1 MHIFTGETDMWTLI
15 RSVGKGIYDRSK
27 HDKTVMTNKHY
38 GVIPM
43 RDWIKECMKPTYSTS
58 VPIWEVDYVGWDIFG
73 YANRHSF
80 IDSKSDVFCCCKTL
94 YFDFEPSNYEVSS
107 LTDIQLVDV
116 GLFPDAVREQIKIH
130 TSWFAGENGIPY
142 CVILAE
148 GFRNHGYRLT
158 FLYTIPWS
166 YVLTVF
172 AEDNTDNLG
181 ISIYRP
187 EQMFLSKVSYD
198 RWVDDCVKY
207 QLLHGLSTVEDYNLQ
222 GNYEFLD
229 KPVSVYNLPTV
240 LLQYTTPDLTGLD
253 LANYFAKNNIID
265 ANIEFVSIEGQKK
278 GKITCTIQ
286 MDIKE
291 LMQYC
296 DV

>member
-1 MHIFTGETDMWTLI
+1 M
-15 RSVGKGIYDRSK
+15 
-27 HDKTVMTNKHY
+27 
-38 GVIPM
+38 
-43 RDWIKECMKPTYSTS
+43 
-58 VPIWEVDYVGWDIFG
+58 
-73 YANRHSF
+73 
-80 IDSKSDVFCCCKTL
+80 
-94 YFDFEPSNYEVSS
+94 
-107 LTDIQLVDV
+107 
-116 GLFPDAVREQIKIH
+116 
-130 TSWFAGENGIPY
+130 
-142 CVILAE
+142 
-148 GFRNHGYRLT
+148 
-158 FLYTIPWS
+158 
-166 YVLTVF
+166 F
-172 AEDNTDNLG
+172 AEDNTDNL
-181 ISIYRP
+181 
-187 EQMFLSKVSYD
+187 VSYD